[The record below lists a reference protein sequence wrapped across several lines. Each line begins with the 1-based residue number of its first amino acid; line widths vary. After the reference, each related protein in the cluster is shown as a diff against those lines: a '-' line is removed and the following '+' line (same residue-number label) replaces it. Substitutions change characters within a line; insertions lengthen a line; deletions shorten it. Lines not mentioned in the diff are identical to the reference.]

1 MHRLYIC
8 RSSVTVALQLEL
20 GEVQHVVAR
29 RDKSLSPYVDCLEEA
44 VPQEALEDTKVDWYC
59 SRCSQ

>member
-1 MHRLYIC
+1 MHRLFNIC

-29 RDKSLSPYVDCLEEA
+29 RDQSLSPYVDCLEEA
-44 VPQEALEDTKVDWYC
+44 VPQEALEDTKVD
-59 SRCSQ
+59 